1 MIVLILVFRLVI
13 GEQMIDVLGPE
24 KRRRRTTQE
33 KIAIVQQSFEPGMTV
48 SLVAR
53 QHGVAASQLF
63 LWRKQYQEGS
73 LTAVAAGEQVVPASE
88 LAAAMKQIKELQR
101 LLGKKTMENELL
113 KEAVE
118 YGRGKKVDSARALI
132 ARGWGVSL
140 VSRCL
145 RVSRAQLHVILRRTD
160 DWMDGR
166 RSRHTDDTDVLLRI
180 HHVIGVILPTYGY
193 RRVWALLRRQAKLDG
208 MPAINAKRVYRI
220 MRQNA
225 LLLERK
231 PAVPPSK
238 RAHTG
243 RVAVKES
250 NQRWCSDG
258 FEFCCDNGERL
269 RVTFALDCCDRE
281 ALHWAV
287 TTGGFNSETV
297 QDVMLGAVE
306 RRFGNELPASPVEW
320 LTDNG
325 SCYRANETR
334 QFARMLGL
342 EPKSTAVRSPESNGI
357 AESFVKTIKR
367 DYISVMPKPD
377 GLTAAKNL
385 AEAFEHYNEW
395 HPHSALGYRSPREY
409 LRQRACNGLSDNRCL
424 EI

>member
-1 MIVLILVFRLVI
+1 
-13 GEQMIDVLGPE
+13 MIDVLGPE

-88 LAAAMKQIKELQR
+88 LAAAIKQIKELQR

-118 YGRGKKVDSARALI
+118 YGRAKKVDSARALI

-160 DWMDGR
+160 DWKDGR
-166 RSRHTDDTDVLLRI
+166 RSRHSDDTDVLLRI
-180 HHVIGVILPTYGY
+180 HHVIGELPTYGY
-193 RRVWALLRRQAKLDG
+193 RRVWALLRRQAELDG

-243 RVAVKES
+243 KVAVKES
-250 NQRWCSDG
+250 NQQWCSDG
-258 FEFCCDNGERL
+258 FEFRCDNGEKL

-287 TTGGFNSETV
+287 TTGGFDSETV

-342 EPKSTAVRSPESNGI
+342 EPKNTAVRSPESNGI

-367 DYISVMPKPD
+367 DYISIMPKPD

-409 LRQRACNGLSDNRCL
+409 LRQRASNGLSDNRCL

>member
-1 MIVLILVFRLVI
+1 
-13 GEQMIDVLGPE
+13 VLGPE

-180 HHVIGVILPTYGY
+180 HHVIGELPTYGY
-193 RRVWALLRRQAKLDG
+193 RRVWALLRRQAELDG

-258 FEFCCDNGERL
+258 FEFRCDNGEKL

-409 LRQRACNGLSDNRCL
+409 LRQQASNGLSDNR
-424 EI
+424 

>member
-160 DWMDGR
+160 DWKDGR
-166 RSRHTDDTDVLLRI
+166 RSRHSDDTDVLLRI
-180 HHVIGVILPTYGY
+180 HHVIGELPTYGY
-193 RRVWALLRRQAKLDG
+193 RRVWALLRRQAELDG

-231 PAVPPSK
+231 TAVPPSK

-243 RVAVKES
+243 KVAVKES

-258 FEFCCDNGERL
+258 FEFRCDNGEKL

-287 TTGGFNSETV
+287 TTGGFDSETV

-342 EPKSTAVRSPESNGI
+342 ELKNTAVRSPESNGI

-367 DYISVMPKPD
+367 DYISIMPKPD

-409 LRQRACNGLSDNRCL
+409 LRQQASNGLSDNRCL

>member
-1 MIVLILVFRLVI
+1 
-13 GEQMIDVLGPE
+13 MIDVLGPE

-101 LLGKKTMENELL
+101 LLGKKRWKMNSL
-113 KEAVE
+113 KKPLNTGVQ
-118 YGRGKKVDSARALI
+118 KVDSARALI

-160 DWMDGR
+160 DWKDGR
-166 RSRHTDDTDVLLRI
+166 RSRHSDDTDVLLRI
-180 HHVIGVILPTYGY
+180 HHVIGELPTYGY
-193 RRVWALLRRQAKLDG
+193 RRVWALLRRQAELDG
-208 MPAINAKRVYRI
+208 MPAINAKRIYRI

-258 FEFCCDNGERL
+258 FEFRCDNGEKL

-342 EPKSTAVRSPESNGI
+342 EPKNTAVRSPESNGI

-409 LRQRACNGLSDNRCL
+409 LRQQASNGLSDNRCL

>member
-1 MIVLILVFRLVI
+1 
-13 GEQMIDVLGPE
+13 MIDVLGPE

-132 ARGWGVSL
+132 ARGWGVSF

-145 RVSRAQLHVILRRTD
+145 RVSRAQLHVILRRAD
-160 DWMDGR
+160 DWKDGR
-166 RSRHTDDTDVLLRI
+166 RSRHTDDTDVLRRI
-180 HHVIGVILPTYGY
+180 HHVIGELPTYGY
-193 RRVWALLRRQAKLDG
+193 RRVWALLRRQAELDG
-208 MPAINAKRVYRI
+208 MPAINAKRVYRT

-258 FEFCCDNGERL
+258 FEFRCDNGEKL

-287 TTGGFNSETV
+287 TTGGFDSETV

-342 EPKSTAVRSPESNGI
+342 EPKNTAVRSPESNGI

-367 DYISVMPKPD
+367 DYISIMPKPD

-409 LRQRACNGLSDNRCL
+409 LRQRASNGLSDNRCL

>member
-1 MIVLILVFRLVI
+1 
-13 GEQMIDVLGPE
+13 
-24 KRRRRTTQE
+24 RTTQE

-160 DWMDGR
+160 DWKDGR
-166 RSRHTDDTDVLLRI
+166 RSRHSDNTDVLLRI
-180 HHVIGVILPTYGY
+180 HHVIGELPTYGY
-193 RRVWALLRRQAKLDG
+193 RRVWALLRRQAELDG

-231 PAVPPSK
+231 TAVPPSK

-243 RVAVKES
+243 KVAVKES

-258 FEFCCDNGERL
+258 FEFRCDNGEKL

-287 TTGGFNSETV
+287 TTGGFDSETV

-342 EPKSTAVRSPESNGI
+342 EPKNTAVRSPESNGI

-367 DYISVMPKPD
+367 DYISIMPKPD

-409 LRQRACNGLSDNRCL
+409 LRQQASNGLSDNR
-424 EI
+424 

>member
-1 MIVLILVFRLVI
+1 
-13 GEQMIDVLGPE
+13 MIDVLGPE

-118 YGRGKKVDSARALI
+118 YGRGKKVDSTRALI

-160 DWMDGR
+160 DWKDGR
-166 RSRHTDDTDVLLRI
+166 RSRHSDDTDVLLRI
-180 HHVIGVILPTYGY
+180 HHVIGELPTYGY
-193 RRVWALLRRQAKLDG
+193 RRVWALLRRQAELDG
-208 MPAINAKRVYRI
+208 MPAINAKRIYRI

-258 FEFCCDNGERL
+258 FEFRCDNGEKL

-342 EPKSTAVRSPESNGI
+342 EPKNTAVRSPESNGI

-409 LRQRACNGLSDNRCL
+409 LRQQASNGLSDNRCL

>member
-1 MIVLILVFRLVI
+1 M
-13 GEQMIDVLGPE
+13 
-24 KRRRRTTQE
+24 
-33 KIAIVQQSFEPGMTV
+33 AIVQQSFEPGMTV

-132 ARGWGVSL
+132 ARGWGVSF

-145 RVSRAQLHVILRRTD
+145 RVSRAQLHVILRRAD
-160 DWMDGR
+160 DWKDGR
-166 RSRHTDDTDVLLRI
+166 RSRHTDDTDVLRRI
-180 HHVIGVILPTYGY
+180 HHVIGELPTYGY
-193 RRVWALLRRQAKLDG
+193 RRVWALLRRQTELDG
-208 MPAINAKRVYRI
+208 MPAINAKRIYRI

-231 PAVPPSK
+231 TAVPPSK

-258 FEFCCDNGERL
+258 FEFRCDNGEKL

-334 QFARMLGL
+334 QFARILGL
-342 EPKSTAVRSPESNGI
+342 EPKNTAVRSPESNGI

>member
-101 LLGKKTMENELL
+101 LLGKKAMENELL

-180 HHVIGVILPTYGY
+180 HHVIGELPTYGY
-193 RRVWALLRRQAKLDG
+193 RRVWALLRRQAELDG

-306 RRFGNELPASPVEW
+306 RRFGNDLPSSPVEW

-342 EPKSTAVRSPESNGI
+342 EPKNTAVRSPESNGI

-367 DYISVMPKPD
+367 DYISIMPKPD

-409 LRQRACNGLSDNRCL
+409 LRQRACNGL
-424 EI
+424 